1 MKEISLHILDIA
13 ENSIAAGAMNIRIS
27 VVENLVDDQLI
38 AQVEDD
44 GRGMDEDTVKKVIDP
59 FVTSRTTRKVGL
71 GIPLFKEAAELCNGS
86 FNIQS
91 TPGKGTLVEV
101 NFQFSHI
108 DRMPLGDLA
117 GTYLTLLIANPEV
130 DWNFRH
136 QSIVGMIEQENK
148 SFSFDSRM
156 IKKELDGI
164 SLCEPEVISFLRDY
178 FDQGISTIQDYT
190 NFITIVKIDKE
201 QNEYDQISR

>member
-13 ENSIAAGAMNIRIS
+13 ENSIAAGAKNIRIA
-27 VVENLVDDQLI
+27 VVEDLMHDQLT

-44 GRGMDEDTVKKVIDP
+44 GRGMDEDTVKKVVDP

-71 GIPLFKEAAELCNGS
+71 GIPLLKEAAELCNGA

-91 TPGKGTLVEV
+91 APGKGTLVEV
-101 NFQFSHI
+101 DFQFSHI

-130 DWNFRH
+130 EWYFQH
-136 QSIVGMIEQENK
+136 QSIFGMIEQDNK
-148 SFSFDSRM
+148 SFSFDSR
-156 IKKELDGI
+156 ILKKELDGI

-178 FDQGISTIQDYT
+178 FSQGISPIIEPS
-190 NFITIVKIDKE
+190 NFMKFVKD
-201 QNEYDQISR
+201 